1 MVLVFRQL
9 QQREELGASLEQ
21 LMRRRDHALMSR
33 QDASVIRDLEDQ
45 IESMKANIDYIQESI
60 AESQTNIMQIEDS
73 KVCVEFFFHAYFFRL
88 SPNRTLNLQGDSFN
102 SGKNS
107 NRMKTVPVICGASVT
122 DSGCWLLRSGIIL
135 VVCEMSEGFP

>member
-1 MVLVFRQL
+1 MFRQL

-21 LMRRRDHALMSR
+21 LMRRRDQALMSR
-33 QDASVIRDLEDQ
+33 QDAPVIRDLEDQ
-45 IESMKANIDYIQESI
+45 IESMKANIDYIQEGI

-88 SPNRTLNLQGDSFN
+88 PPNRTLNLQGDSFK

-107 NRMKTVPVICGASVT
+107 KEMKIVLVICGASVT
-122 DSGCWLLRSGIIL
+122 DSGCWLLRSVIIL
-135 VVCEMSEGFP
+135 IVCEMSECFP

>member
-1 MVLVFRQL
+1 
-9 QQREELGASLEQ
+9 
-21 LMRRRDHALMSR
+21 MRRRDHALMSR

-60 AESQTNIMQIEDS
+60 AESQTNIVQIEDS

-88 SPNRTLNLQGDSFN
+88 PPKKTLNLQGIYLN
-102 SGKNS
+102 SRKNS
-107 NRMKTVPVICGASVT
+107 KEMKIVPVICGPSVT

-135 VVCEMSEGFP
+135 IV

>member
-1 MVLVFRQL
+1 VVLVFRQL

-45 IESMKANIDYIQESI
+45 IESMKANIDYIQEGI

-73 KVCVEFFFHAYFFRL
+73 KVCTGFFFHAYFFRL

-107 NRMKTVPVICGASVT
+107 KEMKTVPVICGASVT
-122 DSGCWLLRSGIIL
+122 DSGVGY
-135 VVCEMSEGFP
+135 

>member
-21 LMRRRDHALMSR
+21 LMLRRNDALMSH
-33 QDASVIRDLEDQ
+33 QDASVIRDLADQ

-60 AESQTNIMQIEDS
+60 AESQTNIVQIEDS

-88 SPNRTLNLQGDSFN
+88 PPNRTLNLQGYSFN

-107 NRMKTVPVICGASVT
+107 KEMKIVPVICSPNVT
-122 DSGCWLLRSGIIL
+122 DSGHWLLRSGIIL
-135 VVCEMSEGFP
+135 IF